1 MSTTIINNPEDIKTE
16 EVTAAAEDASVTP
29 DASTSAA
36 DNPVSPIELP
46 DTPGRWIKRAITGA
60 LIGVGAILPGVSGGA
75 FCAAFGIYRP
85 MMDFFAHPTKNF
97 KKNLRFFIPVGI
109 GAAVGFI
116 ALAGLVSWLL
126 SLEGVGPMVIAFFVG
141 CIGGTLPALYKEANG
156 SKWNVF
162 HYLLLAASAALTVWA
177 LLSMDNVD
185 NMQHLLDDP
194 HSLTYLITWLVCGV
208 IFALGSIVP
217 GMSPSS
223 IIMYAKLYQPMTEGI
238 SSFNMGILLPFI
250 LGVVL
255 CIVLFSKLI
264 SWLFDRA
271 GSSMF
276 SFIIGV
282 VIASTALVAHSQ
294 VIAPLMAAFSLAEL
308 IGVVVCA
315 IVGFVLVVLL
325 AKLDPR

>member
-1 MSTTIINNPEDIKTE
+1 MSTTIVNNTVDTE
-16 EVTAAAEDASVTP
+16 VSAQAAAVQDAET
-29 DASTSAA
+29 ASPSPEGPIS
-36 DNPVSPIELP
+36 PVELP
-46 DTPGRWIKRAITGA
+46 DTTGRWIKRMITGA

-85 MMDFFAHPTKNF
+85 MMDFFAHPRKNF

-109 GAAVGFI
+109 GAALGFI
-116 ALAGLVSWLL
+116 ALARLVSWLL
-126 SLEGVGPMVIAFFVG
+126 ALEGVGSIVVAFFVG

-156 SKWNVF
+156 SKWKGF
-162 HYLLLAASAALTVWA
+162 HYLLLAASAALTIWG
-177 LLSMDNVD
+177 LLSMSKVA
-185 NMQHLLDDP
+185 NMQHLLDSP
-194 HSLTYLITWLVCGV
+194 KSLTYIITWLVCGM

-223 IIMYAKLYQPMTEGI
+223 IIMYANLYQPMTEGI
-238 SSFNMGILLPFI
+238 SKFNLSVLLPFM

-264 SWLFDRA
+264 SWLFDHA

-282 VIASTALVAHSQ
+282 VIGSTILVAASQ
-294 VIAPLMAAFSLAEL
+294 VYQPLMAAFSVAGLV
-308 IGVVVCA
+308 GVAVAA
-315 IVGFVLVVLL
+315 IAGFVLVVLL

>member
-1 MSTTIINNPEDIKTE
+1 MSTTIINDTADT
-16 EVTAAAEDASVTP
+16 EVTAQTDAVQEAEVVSP
-29 DASTSAA
+29 SPEG
-36 DNPVSPIELP
+36 PVSPIELP
-46 DTPGRWIKRAITGA
+46 DTTGRWIKRVITGA

-85 MMDFFAHPTKNF
+85 MMDFFAHPRKNF
-97 KKNLRFFIPVGI
+97 GKNLRFFLPVGI

-126 SLEGVGPMVIAFFVG
+126 SLKGVGAIVIAFFVG

-156 SKWNVF
+156 PKWKVF
-162 HYLLLAASAALTVWA
+162 HYLLLAASVGLTIWG
-177 LLSMDNVD
+177 LLSMNKVSS
-185 NMQHLLDDP
+185 MQHLLDSP
-194 HSLTYLITWLVCGV
+194 KSLTYTLTWLVCGL

-223 IIMYAKLYQPMTEGI
+223 IIMYANLYQPMTEGI
-238 SSFNMGILLPFI
+238 SKFNMSILLPFA

-282 VIASTALVAHSQ
+282 VIGSTVLVAASQ
-294 VIAPLMAAFSLAEL
+294 IVQPLMAAFSVAGL
-308 IGVVVCA
+308 IGVSVAAVA
-315 IVGFVLVVLL
+315 GFVLVVLL
-325 AKLDPR
+325 ARLDNR

>member
-1 MSTTIINNPEDIKTE
+1 MSTTIINNPNDLHDEHQDDA
-16 EVTAAAEDASVTP
+16 VQMTATDTAV
-29 DASTSAA
+29 TSAV
-36 DNPVSPIELP
+36 DNPISPVELP
-46 DTPGRWIKRAITGA
+46 DTVGRWIKRFITGM

-85 MMDFFAHPTKNF
+85 MMDFFAHPAKNF
-97 KKNLRFFIPVGI
+97 KKNLRFFIPVGL
-109 GAAVGFI
+109 GAAIGFI

-126 SLEGVGPMVIAFFVG
+126 SLAGIGVMVIAFFIG
-141 CIGGTLPALYKEANG
+141 CIGGTLPALFKEANG
-156 SKWNVF
+156 PKWKVY
-162 HYLLLAASAALTVWA
+162 HYLILAASLGLTIWG
-177 LLSMDNVD
+177 LLSMSKVES
-185 NMQHLLDDP
+185 MKQLLADP
-194 HSLTYLITWLVCGV
+194 SSLTYLITWLVCGI

-223 IIMYAKLYQPMTEGI
+223 IIMYAELYQPMTEGI
-238 SSFNMGILLPFI
+238 SKFNMSILLPFV

-282 VIASTALVAHSQ
+282 VIGSTILVAHSQ
-294 VIAPLMAAFSLAEL
+294 VYVPLAAAFSLAQL
-308 IGVVVCA
+308 IGVAVCA
-315 IVGFVLVVLL
+315 VVGFLVVVLL